1 MKKIDKLIIN
11 SPYVEP
17 QQYWDYIR
25 DTREFVLQQG
35 RRPAGYV
42 VASESSKSFD
52 DPGTFIEIDLVNI
65 IRPRIKKWRED
76 GYPGVTG
83 ITKRLLHHWQ
93 DPEERKDRRFFFC
106 QLEAIETLIWLTEA
120 PDADKTGIDI
130 PSDGG
135 EFSRWCNKMATGSGK
150 TIVMA
155 MLIAWNILNKVANG
169 KDARFSKNVLIVA
182 PGLTV
187 RNRLSVLSPTD
198 TKNYYEEFNIVPSG
212 LMDSLRQGKIKIVN
226 WHALA
231 WQTEEKIAKKKSVDK
246 RGAKSDEAYVKEV
259 LGDMSNASNLIVI
272 NDEAHHA
279 WRIPAESKIK
289 GVKKE
294 DIEESTVWVGGLDR
308 INNARGILRCFDLSA
323 TPFAPSGKKA
333 SEEALFPWIVS
344 DFGLNDAIEGGLVK
358 TPRVVVRDDG
368 NVDKDLRS
376 RLYHIY
382 MDETVKDDINQK
394 VDESVPLPDLI
405 KNAYLLL
412 GKDWKATKDEWEKAG
427 YKVPPVMITVANTTY
442 TSARIKYSFDKD
454 AFLLSIAGLGELCNP
469 EKTLQIDSS
478 ILQKAEA
485 ETEEVEIVE
494 ADEPEEEEGEDAPKE
509 KKLTKK
515 QQAEL
520 LRRTVDTVGKI
531 GEPGEQVQNVI
542 SVGMLSEGWDAKTVT
557 HIMGL
562 RAFSSQLLCEQ
573 VVGRGLRR
581 TSYDVGE
588 DGLFEAEYVNIFGVP
603 FTFLPHEGGE
613 DGPPPP
619 PPKPKTEIKPD
630 KEKAEHEISFP
641 NVVRIDHVYKPQLSL
656 NIVKVKALE
665 LDPYESITEADLAA
679 IIAGKPNPA
688 ALTEIDLKEIADK
701 LRLQTIV
708 FKIASSIYN
717 SEQKPDWKGS
727 KETFLIQLIG
737 IIEKFIYSDKIVI
750 KNPLFN
756 QDESRKRILIMLNMN
771 KVVQHIWNEIR
782 AVNTEAVTPVFDKEN
797 PIRSSS
803 DIRTSW
809 TSKPC
814 ESFDKTHINF
824 VVVDSKW
831 EFLEA
836 KTIDNSNVVKS
847 FVKND
852 HLNFVVFYNFQGV
865 VRRFFPD
872 FIIKLTTGEN
882 LIVET
887 KGQDNEQN
895 KTKRAYL
902 DEWCRA
908 VNQHGGFGL
917 WSWAVSFNPN
927 DLDIILENSSLT
939 FDGHIYVDTDNFNL
953 AKKIFEITENYFY
966 TSGFEIIKDGE
977 IQQGSWLKRKLKF
990 KIRNPFKS
998 KPVKEIIDKTK
1009 HGVELQ
1015 YLDKVQ
1021 SEVNKNNAEAA
1032 AAMIAAIKDVPNYVG
1047 QIGSILIIKGTDG
1060 NGIVHLKTIELT
1072 TEQMIFLK
1080 RNATLLN
1087 SPLTL
1092 LSSLEMP
1099 TDVTYE
1105 VVDDKKPKLL
1115 ASKPAGILVFCYGSN
1130 MSSKRL
1136 KLRCPNAQFVCVA
1149 TLPKYQFKFNKKSS
1163 LGVGSGKGNII
1174 ATNDP
1179 NDEVYGVVFEV
1190 PKSEEKALDDAEGW
1204 KEDGSGGYEK
1214 DTITVKSNE
1223 EQMEV
1228 TAYFA
1233 SRQEFIDDNELPFDW
1248 YKNHCVKGAE
1258 EFGLPKQYVAFLKS
1272 FATKADKNK
1281 NRVSEE
1287 TSIYN

>member
-1 MKKIDKLIIN
+1 MKNINKLIIN
-11 SPYVEP
+11 SPYEEP
-17 QQYWDYIR
+17 QRYWEYIR
-25 DTREFVLQQG
+25 EKREFILKEG

-42 VASESSKSFD
+42 VASENSRSFD
-52 DPGTFIEIDLVNI
+52 DPGVFVPIPLVNA
-65 IRPRIKKWRED
+65 IRPRVKKWREA

-83 ITKRLLHHWQ
+83 ITKRLLQHWQ

-106 QLEAIETLIWLTEA
+106 QLEAIETLIWLIEA
-120 PDADKTGIDI
+120 PEAEKTGIEI

-135 EFSRWCNKMATGSGK
+135 EFSRWCNKMATGTGK
-150 TIVMA
+150 TIVMS
-155 MLIAWNILNKVANG
+155 MLIAWNVLNKVANG
-169 KDARFSKNVLIVA
+169 KDTRFSKNVLIVA

-187 RNRLSVLSPTD
+187 RNRLSVLNPTD
-198 TKNYYEEFNIVPSG
+198 PQNYYEAFNIVPSG
-212 LMDSLRQGKIKIVN
+212 LMDALRQGKIKIIN

-246 RGAKSDEAYVKEV
+246 RGVKSDEAYVKEV
-259 LGDMSNASNLIVI
+259 LGDMANASNIIVI

-308 INNARGILRCFDLSA
+308 IHRARGILRCFDLSA

-344 DFGLNDAIEGGLVK
+344 DFGLNDAIESGLVK
-358 TPRVVVRDDG
+358 TPRVVIRDDG
-368 NVDKDLRS
+368 SVDRELRS

-427 YKVPPVMITVANTTY
+427 YKIPPVMITVANTTY

-454 AFLLSIAGLGELCNP
+454 AFNLSVAGLGDLCNP
-469 EKTLQIDSS
+469 EKTLLIDSNV
-478 ILQKAEA
+478 LQKAEA
-485 ETEEVEIVE
+485 ETEEVEIEEVE
-494 ADEPEEEEGEDAPKE
+494 ETEDDSEDAPKE

-531 GEPGEQVQNVI
+531 GEPGEQIQNVI

-581 TSYDVGE
+581 MSYDVGE
-588 DGLFEAEYVNIFGVP
+588 DGLFEPEYVNIFGVP
-603 FTFLPHEGGE
+603 FTFLPHEGGQ

-619 PPKPKTEIKPD
+619 PPKPKTEIKPV

-641 NVVRIDHVYKPQLSL
+641 NVVRIDHIYKPKLTL
-656 NIVKVKALE
+656 DLEKVKSLE
-665 LDPYESITEADLAA
+665 LDPYDSITEAELAA

-688 ALTEIDLKEIADK
+688 ALSEIDLKEIAEK
-701 LRLQTIV
+701 FRLQSII
-708 FKIASSIYN
+708 FRIASTIYN
-717 SEQKPDWKGS
+717 SEKKPDWKGS
-727 KETFLIQLIG
+727 KETFLIQLIN
-737 IIEKFIYSDKIVI
+737 IIEKFIYSNKIII

-782 AVNTEAVTPVFDKEN
+782 TVNTEALTPVFDKEN
-797 PIRSSS
+797 PIRSTS
-803 DIRTSW
+803 DIRTWW

-814 ESFDKTHINF
+814 EAFEKTHINF

-831 EFLEA
+831 EYLEA
-836 KTIDNSNVVKS
+836 KTINESNVVKS

-852 HLNFVVFYNFQGV
+852 HLNFVIYYNYQGV

-872 FIIKLTTGEN
+872 FICKLTNGEY
-882 LIVET
+882 LIIET

-908 VNQHGGFGL
+908 VNEHGGFGK
-917 WSWAVSFNPN
+917 WKWAVSFNPS
-927 DLDIILENSSLT
+927 DLQKIINE
-939 FDGHIYVDTDNFNL
+939 
-953 AKKIFEITENYFY
+953 
-966 TSGFEIIKDGE
+966 
-977 IQQGSWLKRKLKF
+977 
-990 KIRNPFKS
+990 
-998 KPVKEIIDKTK
+998 
-1009 HGVELQ
+1009 
-1015 YLDKVQ
+1015 
-1021 SEVNKNNAEAA
+1021 
-1032 AAMIAAIKDVPNYVG
+1032 
-1047 QIGSILIIKGTDG
+1047 
-1060 NGIVHLKTIELT
+1060 
-1072 TEQMIFLK
+1072 
-1080 RNATLLN
+1080 
-1087 SPLTL
+1087 
-1092 LSSLEMP
+1092 
-1099 TDVTYE
+1099 
-1105 VVDDKKPKLL
+1105 
-1115 ASKPAGILVFCYGSN
+1115 
-1130 MSSKRL
+1130 
-1136 KLRCPNAQFVCVA
+1136 
-1149 TLPKYQFKFNKKSS
+1149 KYN
-1163 LGVGSGKGNII
+1163 
-1174 ATNDP
+1174 
-1179 NDEVYGVVFEV
+1179 
-1190 PKSEEKALDDAEGW
+1190 EK
-1204 KEDGSGGYEK
+1204 
-1214 DTITVKSNE
+1214 
-1223 EQMEV
+1223 
-1228 TAYFA
+1228 
-1233 SRQEFIDDNELPFDW
+1233 
-1248 YKNHCVKGAE
+1248 
-1258 EFGLPKQYVAFLKS
+1258 
-1272 FATKADKNK
+1272 
-1281 NRVSEE
+1281 
-1287 TSIYN
+1287 